1 MKRIGLLFFLLLPII
16 GISQH
21 VKLTKVKLKNDKSA
35 VYYYNPD
42 STCIADKKEVSK
54 LIYGFHQFFKMV
66 REDNFE
72 GYLNCLTSKT
82 LERIPPEKL
91 ERKFKKFKGYNAN
104 LIGKIIVQSIQPGSQ
119 QIQNEEIIPIFL
131 CIVYLPEG
139 QEIAHRV
146 GFDPIKGNKSEEAK
160 NLLAVFIGK
169 ENDQYKMAIL
179 W

>member
-1 MKRIGLLFFLLLPII
+1 MKQIRLLFFLLLPVF

-42 STCIADKKEVSK
+42 NTCINDKKEVSK

-66 REDNFE
+66 REDNYE

-82 LERIPPEKL
+82 LERIIPEKL
-91 ERKFKKFKGYNAN
+91 ERKYKKFRGYNAN
-104 LIGKIIVQSIQPGSQ
+104 LIGRILVKSIQPSPTE
-119 QIQNEEIIPIFL
+119 IQNEEIIPLYACTVF
-131 CIVYLPEG
+131 LPEG
-139 QEIAHRV
+139 QEIIKRV
-146 GFDPIKGNKSEEAK
+146 GFDPIKPNRSEEAK
-160 NLLAVFIGK
+160 NLLAIFIGK